1 MKRLHL
7 SAVLAASLCMV
18 SQPGVRAQA
27 QVTAQGSSKSAP
39 ASQPAAYRVETG
51 APLPPKARAEAEA
64 IVAAGVPG
72 VTVVVGRNGQVL
84 SRASVGDM
92 GAEVRRPIAS
102 ASKWLTAA
110 VVLQLVGEGKLSLD
124 KPISTWLPDTPPA
137 AGAVTL
143 RQLLSQTSGLGPAGA
158 EMAQDHRITLG
169 QSTQAITSAPP
180 ATPPGSTFVYGGPGF
195 QVAGAVVEA
204 ATGQSWEAVFQ
215 ARIAKPLSM
224 TQTHW
229 THFSRDA
236 AAQFPLAET
245 RNPVL
250 QGGAVG
256 TAEDYMRFLA
266 MLAAGGVHEGRQILT
281 PEAVELLLADQTASA
296 KRTPSGV
303 ALLDSAH
310 YALGNWCEVPDGAGR
325 CGRNSSLGAWGVYP
339 WIDRASGLYGVVFLY
354 ERNDAFRLLPHTTAL
369 VADIIAQD
377 GRGGGR

>member
-1 MKRLHL
+1 MKPQYL
-7 SAVLAASLCMV
+7 SIALAASL
-18 SQPGVRAQA
+18 SLASAAGVQA
-27 QVTAQGSSKSAP
+27 QTPARPQASAVP
-39 ASQPAAYRVETG
+39 VYRVEAG

-72 VTVVVGRNGQVL
+72 VSVMVGRKGQLHTNVN
-84 SRASVGDM
+84 VGDM
-92 GAEVRRPIAS
+92 DATTQRPIAS

-137 AGAVTL
+137 AGAITL

-158 EMAQDHRITLG
+158 EMAQDHRITLVE
-169 QSTQAITSAPP
+169 SAKAATSNPP
-180 ATPPGSTFVYGGPGF
+180 TTPPGSTFVYGGPGF
-195 QVAGAVVEA
+195 QVAGAVVETV
-204 ATGQSWEAVFQ
+204 TGQPWEEVFQ
-215 ARIAKPLSM
+215 ARIAKPLGM

-229 THFSRDA
+229 THFSRDLDA
-236 AAQFPLAET
+236 KFPLAET

-256 TAEDYMRFLA
+256 DAQDYMRFLA
-266 MLAAGGVHEGRQILT
+266 MLAAGGKHDGHQILS
-281 PEAVELLLADQTASA
+281 PEAVAFLLADQTTSA

-310 YALGNWCEVPDGAGR
+310 YALGNWCEAPDGAGQ

-339 WIDRASGLYGVVFLY
+339 WIDRTSGLYGVVFFY

-377 GRGGGR
+377 RR

>member
-1 MKRLHL
+1 MKPQYL
-7 SAVLAASLCMV
+7 SIALAASL
-18 SQPGVRAQA
+18 SLASAAGVQA
-27 QVTAQGSSKSAP
+27 QTPARLQASAAP
-39 ASQPAAYRVETG
+39 VYRGEAG

-72 VTVVVGRNGQVL
+72 VSVMVGRKGQLLTNV
-84 SRASVGDM
+84 SVGDM
-92 GAEVRRPIAS
+92 GATTQRPIAS

-137 AGAVTL
+137 AGAITL

-158 EMAQDHRITLG
+158 EMAQDHRITLVE
-169 QSTQAITSAPP
+169 SAKAITSNPP
-180 ATPPGSTFVYGGPGF
+180 TTSPGSTFVYGGPGF

-204 ATGQSWEAVFQ
+204 VTGQPWEEVFQ
-215 ARIAKPLSM
+215 ARIAKPLGM

-229 THFSRDA
+229 THFSRDLDA
-236 AAQFPLAET
+236 KFPLAET

-256 TAEDYMRFLA
+256 DAQDYMRFLA
-266 MLAAGGVHEGRQILT
+266 MLAAGGKHDGHQILS
-281 PEAVELLLADQTASA
+281 PEAVTFLLADQTASA

-310 YALGNWCEVPDGAGR
+310 YALGNWCEVPDGAGQ

-339 WIDRASGLYGVVFLY
+339 WIDRTSGLYGVVFFY

-377 GRGGGR
+377 RR